1 MLKKAL
7 KKRSTEKALKEML
20 KEALR
25 KVIFL
30 KEVLKIVFLLKK
42 VFPKNMV
49 LESNKILK
57 MCTNTLKKVLKIA
70 LQKSFKV
77 KSSQKSAKKR
87 YSEKLFGSR
96 MGSKISF
103 FPKKNAQQSFFGQKS
118 SHKRECSKKYLKWG
132 NSLEIYIETLYDRQ
146 HQE

>member
-1 MLKKAL
+1 
-7 KKRSTEKALKEML
+7 ML

-57 MCTNTLKKVLKIA
+57 KFTNTLKKVLKKA
-70 LQKSFKV
+70 LQKAFKV
-77 KSSQKSAKKR
+77 KSSQKSAKK

-96 MGSKISF
+96 IGSKKSRLT
-103 FPKKNAQQSFFGQKS
+103 KKTLNKVFLVKKVLIKGKAQKS
-118 SHKRECSKKYLKWG
+118 IPNGEIHWKYILKRYV
-132 NSLEIYIETLYDRQ
+132 TDRR
-146 HQE
+146 QE